1 MSQKR
6 HCVLY
11 AGFFLKVS
19 LQANIRNMFFDQ
31 PLVSQT
37 PRSGCFAQTQT
48 HTWTSRLYNWLG
60 QEGSFSE
67 NISCFK
73 NKYILCTKMPCK
85 MHIIVWPKCE
95 EDDLFGVK
103 FLKKHRGGGRHT
115 DTRTSQLTDWKGGR
129 DYLLKIKSIDWKFV
143 HYMVVGLYCINLF
156 PTEFFCQGHH
166 LRKTNYIRGETCW

>member
-1 MSQKR
+1 MSKLLRFLESLRKSNGKNWFQIWKLLLIKDVKSLRIFFFVFSANFALLEGFFIHGIDAPIHISQKR

-19 LQANIRNMFFDQ
+19 SQANIRNMFFDQ

-48 HTWTSRLYNWLG
+48 HTRTSRLYNWLG

-67 NISCFK
+67 NISCCK

-85 MHIIVWPKCE
+85 MHIIVWPKC
-95 EDDLFGVK
+95 
-103 FLKKHRGGGRHT
+103 
-115 DTRTSQLTDWKGGR
+115 
-129 DYLLKIKSIDWKFV
+129 
-143 HYMVVGLYCINLF
+143 
-156 PTEFFCQGHH
+156 
-166 LRKTNYIRGETCW
+166 